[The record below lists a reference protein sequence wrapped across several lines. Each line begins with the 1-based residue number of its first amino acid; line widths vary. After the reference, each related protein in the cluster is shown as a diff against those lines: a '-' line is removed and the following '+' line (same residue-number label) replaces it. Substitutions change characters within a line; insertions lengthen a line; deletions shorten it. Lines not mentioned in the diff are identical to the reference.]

1 MSKKI
6 ELKTKRQALTWTR
19 DMWAWLA
26 KNPHKN
32 KSDWPGWETRQPCLS
47 ACACCEVTDP
57 AENGCAG
64 CPLLA
69 LWGGLPSGKDKH
81 FFPCVDNPDSV
92 YLAWA
97 DMWEDVSGRPQI
109 LAKRIS
115 EAAQT
120 ELDKL

>member
-26 KNPHKN
+26 ENPGETKH
-32 KSDWPGWETRQPCLS
+32 DWPGWKTRQRCWS
-47 ACACCEVTDP
+47 DCACCAFTNP
-57 AENGCAG
+57 ISNGCAR

-69 LWGGLPSGKDKH
+69 LWGGLPPGDDKH

-92 YLAWA
+92 YLAWIKSPGRA
-97 DMWEDVSGRPQI
+97 SGR
-109 LAKRIS
+109 ARRIS
-115 EAAQT
+115 KAAQT